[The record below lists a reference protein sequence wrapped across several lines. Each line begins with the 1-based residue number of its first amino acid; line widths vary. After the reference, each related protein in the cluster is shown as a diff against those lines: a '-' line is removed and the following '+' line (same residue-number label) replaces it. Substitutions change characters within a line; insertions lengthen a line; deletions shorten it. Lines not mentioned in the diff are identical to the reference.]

1 MHKPQL
7 WPWVEG
13 VLYQKQYRLIIGC
26 GVGCFLLLALLA
38 MVGERGFWEVYQYSR
53 HLQRIESRI
62 RSLEEENQRL
72 QRQVT
77 GLRSDPYQVE
87 KLAREDLGLAR
98 PDEFIFEIVEEPA
111 PELSWSRGQRTE

>member
-7 WPWVEG
+7 WPWVES
-13 VLYQKQYRLIIGC
+13 VLYQKQYRLIIGG
-26 GVGCFLLLALLA
+26 GVGCFLLLTLLA
-38 MVGERGFWEVYQYSR
+38 MVGERGFWEVYKYSR
-53 HLQRIESRI
+53 HLQHIESHI
-62 RSLEEENQRL
+62 RTLEEENQRL

-98 PDEFIFEIVEEPA
+98 PDEFIFEIVDGSSQGISLFQE
-111 PELSWSRGQRTE
+111 QRKE

>member
-1 MHKPQL
+1 MHKL
-7 WPWVEG
+7 HLRAWVEG
-13 VLYQKQYRLIIGC
+13 ELSQKQYRLIIGG

-38 MVGERGFWEVYQYSR
+38 MVGERGFWEVYKYSR
-53 HLQRIESRI
+53 HVQRIESRI
-62 RSLEEENQRL
+62 RSLEEENRRL
-72 QRQVT
+72 QRQVS

-98 PDEFIFEIVEEPA
+98 PDELIFEIVEEPS

>member
-7 WPWVEG
+7 WPWLEG
-13 VLYQKQYRLIIGC
+13 VLYQKQYRLIIGG

-53 HLQRIESRI
+53 HLQHIESRI

-98 PDEFIFEIVEEPA
+98 PDEFIFEIVEESA

>member
-13 VLYQKQYRLIIGC
+13 VLYQKQYRLIIGG
-26 GVGCFLLLALLA
+26 GVGGFLLLALLA
-38 MVGERGFWEVYQYSR
+38 MVGERGFWEVYKYSR
-53 HLQRIESRI
+53 HLQRVESRI

-98 PDEFIFEIVEEPA
+98 PDEFIFEIVEEPS
-111 PELSWSRGQRTE
+111 PELSWSRGQRKD